1 MLASLL
7 STSNS
12 SADAMMPN
20 ASTANNNGTSEAAVE
35 APEWMVQFVEFR
47 KRLFLRTVE
56 PVIVALL
63 GPVVDD
69 EEEGEGGG
77 GSYYHQSSSEPAMR
91 IQQRCGGGA
100 GGGEFDTNSYYYDDC
115 GGGSTSSG
123 FGNFARS
130 AVIMASNGDHHL
142 QQQHQHHRRLGF
154 LPEYVSN
161 VNAFKE
167 TSMSFATLI
176 MLFVTL
182 SCVFLIFLSCFYHNQ
197 KTSPLFISPRRH
209 RLPRLVPPPLP
220 VDGYF
225 SWVKVCFFMSD
236 EEIINRIGYDSLVFL
251 RFHRLALRCI
261 VKMSVFSFVVL
272 LPLNFTG
279 GGHANAQDLK
289 EYVGSLFFT
298 DFLRF
303 TMANVVSGSPRL
315 WVHCFAAYLLTGI
328 VCRELL
334 IEYETFN
341 SIRHRYLLSR
351 EPHLRTVLVT
361 NIPRHLR
368 SASKITNY
376 FRHVYPDA
384 VNSVFMCQNLIQ
396 LERMIKKRTGIL
408 SRIEHELLLLCRSEK
423 RKLYESSSVLRKCLS
438 LRTRMEDCGL
448 VDASQERLARL
459 YAELEELNGS
469 IETEQNRRRRVMKM
483 LDRMEA
489 GEGSADIDY
498 VLASPFFAKDD
509 PSQRRVLGLNPSPS
523 GGSGSSNDNNTS
535 SSGDGGGG
543 AEGAPDGRNSGN
555 QNKAGGVAYHPPNLG
570 GGGDNE
576 HHHQLPR
583 SIPEGNEDAD
593 EEAGAGGGGGGGR
606 IGEGG
611 GFEVDNAN
619 NNTITPTNNQ
629 LRARSPAA
637 SVDLQQMQM
646 HAQGMARA
654 SAADPHHISDDPGA
668 LKGNH
673 KAQTKKRFRRAG
685 AGFAKAKRAI
695 QHYSRF
701 NPVADGVSLLGRPIR
716 SSSEKDLNGRYTHT
730 APGDKRNHHI
740 EDHINEVTDKAFV
753 VMRTFTA
760 ATIAIQS
767 MHSSKP
773 GSMQVSTAPEPRD
786 ILWNNIYVSKGARRT
801 RTYLGE
807 MLVLLIIAFYIVPVA
822 LISLLVSESALISSS
837 PRLAQLDQASAFFS
851 AAIALVQPLCIVGL
865 QQLLPPLFML
875 IGQAEGITS
884 FSEVQMRAFSRY
896 FLFQVINIFLV
907 TTIAGSMFDTV
918 SFSFSNFPS
927 SVDSALLVFSQPPL
941 IHLSSQVAIIIDSPE
956 SAFEMLGN
964 SLPRMS
970 SFFITFVTIKTFLA
984 LGFELVRTMALVQA
998 SLRYILFP
1006 NATLRT
1012 QRTVIMGM
1020 RAIDDPG
1027 WFPFHKVL
1035 AQDMLVV
1042 VVSVVFAVVAPLVTL
1057 PCALFC
1063 LFSRIMWTHH
1073 HLYVYESVF
1082 ESGGQFWPKIF
1093 RRFVFG
1099 LIIAQMTITGQFI
1112 LKDARHEAYA
1122 TIALMFLTYF
1132 FLRATRGRYD
1142 PTSSTLPLEV
1152 ATVMDISLQ
1161 QEEQQEAQRQHQQ
1174 KQQSAMM
1181 SSQPEAPEGKQTSA
1195 AQPPSATIEP
1205 GSLIGRFNPFSK
1217 AYLQPA
1223 LRANPRARP
1232 EQPFPPAQLGPEGS
1246 GEGELRSDDSTDEGW
1261 QDSGAT
1267 VRLKSMNQ
1275 QDRRLINRWWKDQL
1289 QSAGKLNMLPVLIGE
1304 ECGTL
1309 TISGA
1314 SSVDNVE
1321 LHGQASFPPSSPRS
1335 LV

>member
-1 MLASLL
+1 M
-7 STSNS
+7 T
-12 SADAMMPN
+12 
-20 ASTANNNGTSEAAVE
+20 
-35 APEWMVQFVEFR
+35 
-47 KRLFLRTVE
+47 
-56 PVIVALL
+56 
-63 GPVVDD
+63 
-69 EEEGEGGG
+69 
-77 GSYYHQSSSEPAMR
+77 
-91 IQQRCGGGA
+91 
-100 GGGEFDTNSYYYDDC
+100 
-115 GGGSTSSG
+115 
-123 FGNFARS
+123 
-130 AVIMASNGDHHL
+130 
-142 QQQHQHHRRLGF
+142 
-154 LPEYVSN
+154 
-161 VNAFKE
+161 
-167 TSMSFATLI
+167 
-176 MLFVTL
+176 
-182 SCVFLIFLSCFYHNQ
+182 
-197 KTSPLFISPRRH
+197 
-209 RLPRLVPPPLP
+209 
-220 VDGYF
+220 
-225 SWVKVCFFMSD
+225 
-236 EEIINRIGYDSLVFL
+236 RIGYDSLIFL

-261 VKMSVFSFVVL
+261 VKMSVFSFIVL

-368 SASKITNY
+368 SATKITSY
-376 FRHVYPDA
+376 FKHVYPNA
-384 VNSVFMCQNLIQ
+384 VNSVFICQNLIH
-396 LERMIKKRTGIL
+396 LEKLIKQRTSVL
-408 SRIEHELLLLCRSEK
+408 SKIEQELLLLCRSEK
-423 RKLYESSSVLRKCLS
+423 RKLYEPSTVMKRIRSSM
-438 LRTRMEDCGL
+438 RTRIEDCGF
-448 VDASQERLARL
+448 VEGSQERLSKF
-459 YAELEELNGS
+459 YQELEELNGE
-469 IETEQNRRRRVMKM
+469 IETEQRRRRRVMKM

-489 GEGSADIDY
+489 GEGAADIDY
-498 VLASPFFAKDD
+498 VLASPFLADRND
-509 PSQRRVLGLNPSPS
+509 PAQRRVLGLPTVNICN
-523 GGSGSSNDNNTS
+523 SNDGAYQPPS
-535 SSGDGGGG
+535 VGGDG
-543 AEGAPDGRNSGN
+543 NSE
-555 QNKAGGVAYHPPNLG
+555 Q
-570 GGGDNE
+570 
-576 HHHQLPR
+576 PR
-583 SIPEGNEDAD
+583 PEPIPEENEEESTLEDSQHQQHD
-593 EEAGAGGGGGGGR
+593 EIARIAGSA
-606 IGEGG
+606 
-611 GFEVDNAN
+611 AN
-619 NNTITPTNNQ
+619 GSNQ
-629 LRARSPAA
+629 LRSRSPAT
-637 SVDLQQMQM
+637 STI
-646 HAQGMARA
+646 
-654 SAADPHHISDDPGA
+654 PHKAVAELDGEGVI
-668 LKGNH
+668 KGNDGGSN
-673 KAQTKKRFRRAG
+673 QKKRGLSRPFV
-685 AGFAKAKRAI
+685 KAKRAI
-695 QHYSRF
+695 RKYGRIGS
-701 NPVADGVSLLGRPIR
+701 NPDISFLGRPIR
-716 SSSEKDLNGRYTHT
+716 SSLPESPTKMAKAVSSNSHI
-730 APGDKRNHHI
+730 I

-807 MLVLLIIAFYIVPVA
+807 MLVLLIITFYVVPVA
-822 LISLLVSESALISSS
+822 MVSLLVSESALISSS

-851 AAIALVQPLCIVGL
+851 ASIALVQPLCIVGL

-875 IGQAEGITS
+875 IGQAEGISS
-884 FSEVQMRAFSRY
+884 FSETQMRAFSRY
-896 FLFQVINIFLV
+896 FLFQVINVFLV
-907 TTIAGSMFDTV
+907 TTIAGSIFDT
-918 SFSFSNFPS
+918 
-927 SVDSALLVFSQPPL
+927 
-941 IHLSSQVAIIIDSPE
+941 VAIIIESPE

-1012 QRTVIMGM
+1012 QRTPIMGM

-1027 WFPFHKVL
+1027 WFPFHKIL

-1042 VVSVVFAVVAPLVTL
+1042 VVSVVFAVVAPLVLL

-1132 FLRATRGRYD
+1132 FLRSTRARYD

-1161 QEEQQEAQRQHQQ
+1161 QEEQETQRRFQKFQEE
-1174 KQQSAMM
+1174 QQSMM
-1181 SSQPEAPEGKQTSA
+1181 SSQVDGPNQATTGTQQSTAPPFA
-1195 AQPPSATIEP
+1195 EP
-1205 GSLIGRFNPFSK
+1205 GTMIGRYDPFKK
-1217 AYLQPA
+1217 AYMQPA

-1232 EQPFPPAQLGPEGS
+1232 EQPFPPAQLGRATGAGGGGAS
-1246 GEGELRSDDSTDEGW
+1246 STVGVAGGTGDHTGGAGELRSDDSMEDDW

-1267 VRLKSMNQ
+1267 VRLKSLNQ

-1289 QSAGKLNMLPVLIGE
+1289 QSAGKLNFLPVLIGE
-1304 ECGTL
+1304 ECGAL
-1309 TISGA
+1309 TISRP
-1314 SSVDNVE
+1314 SSVDAE
-1321 LHGQASFPPSSPRS
+1321 LHDLHDQSSFPHSHS